1 MNYKCQRERICR
13 KYEKLVKKNRLF
25 KVLIIIYFMSATII
39 FLRPSQNINV
49 LEYISINSEAQLS
62 QFITWYAD
70 TIKYEAESNENVDF
84 GVGQDVLKCEISH
97 LKYGVYILEVEYLT
111 SYHSAEGG
119 SPICNL
125 SFSGEIWVKSWLDSA
140 YLHDYKSRNEMPFWI
155 RSWAGVDNITLHCN
169 FTGSGV
175 CEIKSLNIREYQPW
189 KIGFLLIEALVLF
202 GGCFCYYKFQKAKW
216 QKKLEWMLAALII
229 ILASYP
235 ALIGNTQAYI
245 GHDYEYHIRRI
256 ATIANELRYG
266 KFPVMYQS
274 DASNGFGYISHL
286 LYGNIILY
294 FPAILHLLGLPL
306 TSSYNIFIILV
317 NIITYV
323 IAWYCSLK
331 IFKEA
336 KYAHFGAGLYLLAA
350 YRLTNVYIRSAVG
363 EYLAMA
369 FLPLAFYGIYKIIY
383 ADYSVRFRDTF
394 PLILGV
400 TGIIECHIL
409 STEMAALFISVIFVL
424 HWKAVK
430 RHFAILFKALLCV
443 LGLNAFFLVPFIE
456 TYQADLMVN
465 ATATSANIS
474 GFGVYL
480 PQLFNLFLSG
490 INWAQWDS
498 TRDTMSLSIGGP
510 LIIGAILFLIVCIGK
525 GAGTF
530 SKDEKKSIGEQ

>member
-1 MNYKCQRERICR
+1 
-13 KYEKLVKKNRLF
+13 
-25 KVLIIIYFMSATII
+25 
-39 FLRPSQNINV
+39 
-49 LEYISINSEAQLS
+49 
-62 QFITWYAD
+62 
-70 TIKYEAESNENVDF
+70 
-84 GVGQDVLKCEISH
+84 
-97 LKYGVYILEVEYLT
+97 
-111 SYHSAEGG
+111 
-119 SPICNL
+119 
-125 SFSGEIWVKSWLDSA
+125 
-140 YLHDYKSRNEMPFWI
+140 
-155 RSWAGVDNITLHCN
+155 
-169 FTGSGV
+169 
-175 CEIKSLNIREYQPW
+175 
-189 KIGFLLIEALVLF
+189 
-202 GGCFCYYKFQKAKW
+202 
-216 QKKLEWMLAALII
+216 MLAALII

-235 ALIGNTQAYI
+235 ALIGNAQAYI

-443 LGLNAFFLVPFIE
+443 LGLNAFF
-456 TYQADLMVN
+456 
-465 ATATSANIS
+465 SC
-474 GFGVYL
+474 
-480 PQLFNLFLSG
+480 
-490 INWAQWDS
+490 
-498 TRDTMSLSIGGP
+498 P
-510 LIIGAILFLIVCIGK
+510 L
-525 GAGTF
+525 
-530 SKDEKKSIGEQ
+530 